1 MHARTTQNEMF
12 SWLGSCESKDI
23 LRVPP
28 FYKGYTLKKCSFS
41 STSILTSS
49 CGINDEEKSRRNHGE
64 RRIHK
69 GSLEQILHI
78 ESSGC
83 PFGAAL
89 DSLMQAHIKSLVS
102 CNSTLN
108 ACLNAFLIHF
118 ELTSGPHC
126 GDLCRQE
133 AVPFVANP
141 DEICSIRA
149 NIYHPKVDESISQTP
164 PFWSLFLG
172 SGILFGSNSSTLDL
186 SWTSLCPLVGAL
198 LGNCLVWSHSGGK
211 EDSL

>member
-69 GSLEQILHI
+69 GSLEHILYI

-83 PFGAAL
+83 PFGAASIL
-89 DSLMQAHIKSLVS
+89 SRQHDATPSRAARGRMQTGAEEVLKTLLQRLPKSQIRKMKRQKRQ
-102 CNSTLN
+102 LN
-108 ACLNAFLIHF
+108 
-118 ELTSGPHC
+118 
-126 GDLCRQE
+126 
-133 AVPFVANP
+133 
-141 DEICSIRA
+141 
-149 NIYHPKVDESISQTP
+149 ES
-164 PFWSLFLG
+164 
-172 SGILFGSNSSTLDL
+172 
-186 SWTSLCPLVGAL
+186 
-198 LGNCLVWSHSGGK
+198 
-211 EDSL
+211 

>member
-1 MHARTTQNEMF
+1 MHARTNEII
-12 SWLGSCESKDI
+12 SWLGSWESKDI

-28 FYKGYTLKKCSFS
+28 FYKKYTLQKCSFS

-69 GSLEQILHI
+69 GSLEHILYI

-89 DSLMQAHIKSLVS
+89 DSPMQAHIKSLVS

-108 ACLNAFLIHF
+108 TCLNAFLIHF

-141 DEICSIRA
+141 EE
-149 NIYHPKVDESISQTP
+149 NMPYT
-164 PFWSLFLG
+164 G
-172 SGILFGSNSSTLDL
+172 
-186 SWTSLCPLVGAL
+186 
-198 LGNCLVWSHSGGK
+198 
-211 EDSL
+211 

>member
-1 MHARTTQNEMF
+1 MHARTTQNEMI

-23 LRVPP
+23 LRVAL
-28 FYKGYTLKKCSFS
+28 FYKRYTLKKCSFS

-49 CGINDEEKSRRNHGE
+49 CGINDEEKSRRNYVE

-69 GSLEQILHI
+69 GSLEHILHI

-89 DSLMQAHIKSLVS
+89 DSLMQGHIKSLVS
-102 CNSTLN
+102 CNSTWN

-118 ELTSGPHC
+118 ELTSEPHC
-126 GDLCRQE
+126 GALCRQE

-164 PFWSLFLG
+164 PF
-172 SGILFGSNSSTLDL
+172 
-186 SWTSLCPLVGAL
+186 
-198 LGNCLVWSHSGGK
+198 
-211 EDSL
+211 